1 MPTVGEDLAGRYR
14 IEAPLGAGGMA
25 TVWRAL
31 DLRLD
36 RAVAVKVLSPNLAA
50 DPVLAERFDR
60 EARSLAAVSHP
71 ALVAIF
77 DVEPAAP
84 ATGREPFFVME
95 LSSGGSLADRL
106 VAVPDGRLEPDEIV
120 PIVVRIAD
128 GLAALHDRGIVHRDI
143 KPHNILLDRG
153 GAKLA
158 DFGLARQ
165 GGPAEFA
172 TLTAAGTT
180 VGTLAYLAPEL
191 LAGADATP
199 ESDVWSLGAVV
210 YQALTGR
217 LPRASGSVAELA
229 EQRLVAPPAPSRVA
243 RDLGTS
249 FDAALGAALD
259 LRS

>member
-84 ATGREPFFVME
+84 PATPPARP
-95 LSSGGSLADRL
+95 AR
-106 VAVPDGRLEPDEIV
+106 
-120 PIVVRIAD
+120 
-128 GLAALHDRGIVHRDI
+128 LAAR
-143 KPHNILLDRG
+143 
-153 GAKLA
+153 A
-158 DFGLARQ
+158 
-165 GGPAEFA
+165 GP
-172 TLTAAGTT
+172 
-180 VGTLAYLAPEL
+180 
-191 LAGADATP
+191 
-199 ESDVWSLGAVV
+199 
-210 YQALTGR
+210 
-217 LPRASGSVAELA
+217 
-229 EQRLVAPPAPSRVA
+229 PSR
-243 RDLGTS
+243 DQ
-249 FDAALGAALD
+249 
-259 LRS
+259 